1 MIKVLPKGATPIDFA
16 YSVHEQIGH
25 KMIGCKINSKMMPI
39 ITPLNNGDIVEIMTS
54 EQSKGPSRDWLKF
67 VKSSS
72 AKTRI
77 NQWFKRAQR
86 AENIE
91 KGKDS
96 IEREVKKLGIK
107 YSDLVRPEWLQLA
120 MDRYKFATVDDLYA
134 SIGFGGIS
142 VNKLMARLL
151 DEYRK
156 EHEEEDFEEKIEEL
170 AKSKPT
176 RSKPSRTGVVVKGI
190 DNCLV
195 KLSKCCNPLPG
206 DEILGYITKGRGV
219 SVHRTDCVNVKDLF
233 NEENRMIDVYWFDD
247 VNGSYKVEI
256 EILAND
262 RNGLLKDVI
271 KQVENAKVK
280 LTGMNTRTTKEG
292 IAIIDIS
299 LELENK
305 DMLNKMLSSLR
316 NIESVYDVNRKR
328 G

>member
-1 MIKVLPKGATPIDFA
+1 MFLAKTCVTCSSLD
-16 YSVHEQIGH
+16 
-25 KMIGCKINSKMMPI
+25 
-39 ITPLNNGDIVEIMTS
+39 
-54 EQSKGPSRDWLKF
+54 
-67 VKSSS
+67 KSSS

-176 RSKPSRTGVVVKGI
+176 RSKPSKTGVVVKGI